1 MSIAPSLYNMRVMI
15 FNDVQN
21 FNGSLSLLNNRFKKD
36 EKRFWDYKKYIPFLI
51 NKLRSLQD
59 FNNINFTLIKA
70 FFYQGSYSN
79 NLIKNFKWSCHQK
92 INKINQ
98 LISKEQYLLNI
109 ISQSKVSNI
118 LRKKVN
124 SHVEKIKEDLVKENA
139 ELYFYIEKQERNF
152 EGQKKFLKELEN
164 NPIIEIKSTPLKQSD
179 GEVYQKGIDVLLAI
193 DLVHLAHIDAYDVAI
208 ILSGDTDL
216 IEAVKLVKSL
226 GKTII
231 IFAYHTSGDP
241 EKSNISDL
249 MTYGKFINLKDLTN
263 EEIGEMSKLRVKE

>member
-1 MSIAPSLYNMRVMI
+1 MI